1 MTQEQKK
8 EAKRLY
14 DIEYRKNN
22 CIKISER
29 NKTKYLNLTDEER
42 LSINKLK
49 YANLNKGK
57 KKKDD
62 KEYALKNKEILNIK
76 KRNWAIANKEKVKI
90 AKTKH
95 FIKKLHKDPLFKLKH
110 NIGCA
115 IRQAFKRK
123 GYTKNSKTF
132 IILGCT
138 YEEFNNYIESKWEP
152 WMNWLNYGVSVNK
165 ELSPNNTWDIDHIEP
180 LSNAKTEDDIIRL
193 NHYTNLQ
200 PLCSYYNRFI
210 KKNNY

>member
-1 MTQEQKK
+1 MTLEEKK

-22 CIKISER
+22 AIKIAEA
-29 NKTKYLNLTDEER
+29 KQAKYLALTDDER
-42 LSINKLK
+42 RNINKLR
-49 YANLNKGK
+49 YAKLDKGK

-62 KEYALKNKEILNIK
+62 KDYAIKNKTVLNK
-76 KRNWAIANKEKVKI
+76 KKKKWAAANKEKVRI

-95 FIKKLHKDPLFKLKH
+95 FMNKLNQDPLFKLKH

-138 YEEFNNYIESKWEP
+138 YEEFNNYIMSKWEP

-165 ELSPNNTWDIDHIEP
+165 ELSPNNSWDIDHIEP
-180 LSNAKTEDDIIRL
+180 LSNAITEDDIIRL

-210 KKNNY
+210 KKDNF